1 MEELNE
7 ISLRERIRLNLVSYM
22 ESADI
27 NQVQLAEKLGI
38 SKGTVNNWARGN
50 NSPDVDMVPKICK
63 ILGISIPDLYAPT
76 KYEVHEIHNF
86 KKAPSLSDE
95 AMKLA
100 EDYDGRMDDRG
111 RETVRCVADLE
122 VARFKSET
130 AATLRKSREQSE
142 AAEEIAP
149 NVSEMLIYI
158 NPAAAGMPLYA
169 ESDFERMEFLSD
181 QVPRGTDF
189 GIRISGRSME
199 PTVMDGSIAWVRK
212 RLEIPNGTVGIF
224 MLNDSA
230 VCKRFFK
237 ESDGSVRLKS
247 DNPEFPDV
255 SVTEFDSFIM
265 VGEVIGTVLS
275 DARGR

>member
-111 RETVRCVADLE
+111 RETVRGVADLE

-149 NVSEMLIYI
+149 PIPLHQPYAQV
-158 NPAAAGMPLYA
+158 AAAEGA
-169 ESDFERMEFLSD
+169 GAFLLD
-181 QVPRGTDF
+181 DGFDEVLVEMNKYTKQADV
-189 GIRISGRSME
+189 ILKVVGRSME
-199 PTVMDGSIAWVRK
+199 PVIADGDRVLVRQQ
-212 RLEIPNGTVGIF
+212 P
-224 MLNDSA
+224 
-230 VCKRFFK
+230 
-237 ESDGSVRLKS
+237 SVRIGEIGVFVVDGQGYLKEYQADRLVS
-247 DNPEFPDV
+247 LNPNIDDVLIGDLQSAECYGKFIKVLDPDWV
-255 SVTEFDSFIM
+255 K
-265 VGEVIGTVLS
+265 
-275 DARGR
+275 